1 MQNINSETALR
12 DAILQLESTQA
23 LEGKILKEQFNLAY
37 ESVKPI
43 NLIKSTFK
51 EVATSDDIQDE
62 LINASVGLAAGYA
75 SKILFQGASHSALRR
90 LFGTVLMFGITNA
103 VAKNPEAVKS
113 IGKGVYNIIRSGIH
127 SANTPPN
134 KTR

>member
-1 MQNINSETALR
+1 MATGDINSEAELR
-12 DAILQLESTQA
+12 AAILRLENMQA
-23 LEGKILKEQFNLAY
+23 AEGKILKEQFNHAY

-43 NLIKSTFK
+43 NLIKNTFK
-51 EVATSDDIQDE
+51 EVAASDDIQDN

-75 SKILFQGASHSALRR
+75 SKILFQGASHSPLRK

-113 IGKGVYNIIRSGIH
+113 IGKGVYNIIKSRIPISKPT
-127 SANTPPN
+127 N
-134 KTR
+134 